1 MKQTTLLIL
10 LLSLLTIEGVVL
22 VGGNSTS
29 TISSMDWRIAFFIL
43 IPLGLALLVWFQFRW
58 AAMACVMYA
67 TVGLAMDVATMVQT
81 LTSDS
86 DVGGSLI
93 LSGTSGLLNFFLI
106 VFGGRSFLDV
116 GQGLM
121 PPKSRSPSP
130 PSPS

>member
-1 MKQTTLLIL
+1 MKQSTLLIL

-22 VGGNSTS
+22 IGGNGTS
-29 TISSMDWRIAFFIL
+29 TISSMNWRIVFFIL
-43 IPLGLALLVWFQFRW
+43 IPLGLALLVWLQFRW

-67 TVGLAMDVATMVQT
+67 TVGLAMDVATIVQT
-81 LTSDS
+81 LTSDT
-86 DVGGSLI
+86 DVGGSLT
-93 LSGTSGLLNFFLI
+93 LSGVSGLLNFFLI
-106 VFGGRSFLDV
+106 VFGGRSFLDL

>member
-116 GQGLM
+116 DQGLM

>member
-1 MKQTTLLIL
+1 MKQTILLIL

-93 LSGTSGLLNFFLI
+93 LSGTSGPLNFFLI